1 MVNQVSNAPSFES
14 PSPHDVDMPPA
25 PGPQEPTARERWT
38 SIGLAL
44 VVALAIVAGSWF
56 VGDRQGWTEIG
67 QGGKNTVLLPRV
79 GDRAPELFTL
89 STDGEPVLLSRLQ
102 GQPVWINFWGSWCPP
117 CRAEM
122 PDVQHAYETLAPQ
135 GVKVL
140 SISMQESPE
149 DALRYRDS
157 VGASFPVYVD
167 PTRIAGMIDATQ
179 QPELAQQLAL
189 MTRDWQIANFPT
201 HVFIDSEGIVQDIV
215 LAQMTYD
222 EAIEHGEALLKA
234 SQSHMPPAIV
244 RQIA

>member
-1 MVNQVSNAPSFES
+1 M
-14 PSPHDVDMPPA
+14 
-25 PGPQEPTARERWT
+25 QEPSTRERL
-38 SIGLAL
+38 SRIALAL
-44 VVALAIVAGSWF
+44 AVAVAIIIGAWL

-67 QGGKNTVLLPRV
+67 QGGKNTVLLPRI
-79 GDRAPELFTL
+79 GDPAPELFTM

-122 PDVQHAYETLAPQ
+122 PDIQHAYETLTPE
-135 GVKVL
+135 GITVL

-149 DALRYRDS
+149 DAVRYRDS

-167 PTRIAGMIDATQ
+167 PTRIAGMIDATK

-201 HVFIDSEGIVQDIV
+201 HVFIDRDGIVQDIV

-222 EAIEHGEALLKA
+222 EAVEHGEVLLKA
-234 SQSHMPPAIV
+234 SQSLIQPAIV
-244 RQIA
+244 REIA

>member
-1 MVNQVSNAPSFES
+1 MVHEESTCAPS
-14 PSPHDVDMPPA
+14 PSPEVEPTPA
-25 PGPQEPTARERWT
+25 PTTDAPTFRER
-38 SIGLAL
+38 SFRIGLAL
-44 VVALAIVAGSWF
+44 TVALAIVVGAWL
-56 VGDRQGWTEIG
+56 VGDRQGWTDIG
-67 QGGKNTVLLPRV
+67 QGGKNSVLLPKV

-122 PDVQHAYETLAPQ
+122 PDVQKAYDTLSPQ
-135 GVKVL
+135 GIQIL

-149 DALRYRDS
+149 EAVRYRNS

-167 PTRIAGMIDATQ
+167 PTRIAGMIDSTQ

-201 HVFIDSEGIVQDIV
+201 HIFINADGIVEDIV
-215 LAQMTYD
+215 LAQMTYE
-222 EAIEHGEALLKA
+222 EAVEHGEALLKEPQ
-234 SQSHMPPAIV
+234 QSLMQPAIV
-244 RQIA
+244 RQTA